1 MESMAAFG
9 AIFALIYGI
18 VMFIVLGFSIWSFV
32 LFVKLANRG
41 IKALDI
47 YNRKNGDNNMM

>member
-9 AIFALIYGI
+9 AVFALIYGI

>member
-1 MESMAAFG
+1 MGGIFTLLNLLI
-9 AIFALIYGI
+9 IFAALGVSIYS
-18 VMFIVLGFSIWSFV
+18 FI

-47 YNRKNGDNNMM
+47 YNKKNSTDI